1 MKVKKSLYITLAALA
16 VLPIIV
22 IVAALF
28 QMPDEVPMHYGA
40 DMIVDRFGSKYETLL
55 FPVITVISG
64 LIVLL
69 FAHIAGKSEKNGVNN
84 KRITLI
90 FGNCLLAVQNILL
103 YYITYMQL
111 NNVVYIPDVPINLIQ
126 VIFLLIGVLFVIM
139 GNLMPKLRM
148 NSLVGLRTRWSMK
161 SETAWKKSQLYGGIC
176 LIITGFVMIILAIIN
191 ANVFIYIATLALAII
206 ISTILSYA
214 ASK

>member
-90 FGNCLLAVQNILL
+90 FGNCLLALQNILL

-126 VIFLLIGVLFVIM
+126 VIFLLIGVLFIIM

-161 SETAWKKSQLYGGIC
+161 NETAWKKSQLYGGIC

-191 ANVFIYIATLALAII
+191 ANVFLYIATLALAII

>member
-28 QMPDEVPMHYGA
+28 QMPYEVPMHYGA

-126 VIFLLIGVLFVIM
+126 VIFLLIGVLFIIM

-161 SETAWKKSQLYGGIC
+161 NETAWKKSQLYSGIC

-191 ANVFIYIATLALAII
+191 ANVFLYIATLALAII